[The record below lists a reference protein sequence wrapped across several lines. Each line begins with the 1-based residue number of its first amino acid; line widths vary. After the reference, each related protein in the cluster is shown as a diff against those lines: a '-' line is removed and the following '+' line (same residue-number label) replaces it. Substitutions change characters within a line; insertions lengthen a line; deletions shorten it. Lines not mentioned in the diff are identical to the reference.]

1 MSTACTLVIQEL
13 WRQAQTVQWASI
25 YRMILAIFLLTVGA
39 EVGGDVGA
47 AY

>member
-1 MSTACTLVIQEL
+1 MSTVCCTLVIREL
-13 WRQAQTVQWASI
+13 WRRAQTVR
-25 YRMILAIFLLTVGA
+25 RMILAIFLLTVGA